1 MSCESIRAEL
11 VAYLHDE
18 LSAPR
23 RTEVQ
28 QHLDGC
34 RECSAE
40 LDGFRQTQKAVGQL
54 RVNTASTGFE
64 EKVQERIAAK
74 VAELRARGS
83 IRFRTGRERNAEAAK
98 WPGLAAWLGQRRRAL
113 WLFLI
118 AAVPVVAVFA
128 LVWLTVVQPYFDD
141 VHKRK
146 EFAQKQFEAMKRG
159 QNFQLRLQ
167 ASGQRRDLAVSADG
181 WVSGADFLGG
191 GSLRL
196 VPVRDPSA
204 AGRPEARCVYVFTP
218 AQWKTFLAQENICR
232 GTPLHEAWKNMA
244 EAATEV
250 LPEKGRLF
258 LPTSCFRQL
267 LAEPDEVSILAI
279 GNDHYEIW
287 DRSDLDDYLRPRATL
302 TPAKPAKP

>member
-28 QHLDGC
+28 RHLEGC

-40 LDGFRQTQKAVGQL
+40 LDGFRQTQKAVGRL
-54 RVNTASTGFE
+54 RVSAASTGFE
-64 EKVQERIAAK
+64 KKVQERIAAK
-74 VAELRARGS
+74 VEDLRARGS
-83 IRFRTGRERNAEAAK
+83 VRFRTGRERNAEAAK
-98 WPGLAAWLGQRRRAL
+98 WPGLSAWLGQRRRAL

-128 LVWLTVVQPYFDD
+128 LIWLTVVKPYFDD
-141 VHKRK
+141 VRARK
-146 EFAQKQFEAMKRG
+146 EFARKQFEAMKRG

-204 AGRPEARCVYVFTP
+204 EGRPEGRCVYVFTA
-218 AQWKTFLAQENICR
+218 AQWNSFLGQENICR
-232 GTPLHEAWKNMA
+232 GTPLHEAWKNMVQ
-244 EAATEV
+244 AATEV

-258 LPTSCFRQL
+258 LPAHCFRQL
-267 LAEPDEVSILAI
+267 LAEPDKVSVLAI
-279 GNDHYEIW
+279 GNDHCEIW
-287 DRSDLDDYLRPRATL
+287 DAAELDDYLLPRPMIS
-302 TPAKPAKP
+302 PSKP